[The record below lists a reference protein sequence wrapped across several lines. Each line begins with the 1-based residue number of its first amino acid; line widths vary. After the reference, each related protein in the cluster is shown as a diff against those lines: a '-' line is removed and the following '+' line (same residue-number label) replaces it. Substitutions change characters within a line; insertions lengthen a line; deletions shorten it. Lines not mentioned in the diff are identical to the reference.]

1 LLLSVPLSSDQS
13 ADFCNCLIDL
23 IEQPPALFELRRKV
37 GGDEGRVVRSLESHA
52 ANDTREAKSGAVLNY
67 RAGWLHE
74 NCCAALLLES
84 E

>member
-1 LLLSVPLSSDQS
+1 MLLSVPLSSDQS

-23 IEQPPALFELRRKV
+23 IALFELRRKV